1 MIKTW
6 VIQYS
11 AEVSILYTLKL
22 KKNDISMRIA
32 REITGLES
40 PKLSLKA
47 FGNVVY
53 EGMLFHISK
62 ENLII
67 DKMC

>member
-1 MIKTW
+1 
-6 VIQYS
+6 
-11 AEVSILYTLKL
+11 
-22 KKNDISMRIA
+22 MRIA

-67 DKMC
+67 NKMC